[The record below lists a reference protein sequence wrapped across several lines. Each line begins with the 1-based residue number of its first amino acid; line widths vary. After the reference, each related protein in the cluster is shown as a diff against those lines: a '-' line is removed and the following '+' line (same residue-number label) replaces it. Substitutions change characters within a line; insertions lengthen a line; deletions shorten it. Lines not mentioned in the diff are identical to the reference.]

1 MTQLISVTDGRV
13 SIRSE
18 DRAGA
23 GPVAA
28 VLSGDVVAGWISYD
42 GEWGRLALGEVL
54 VRYEMR
60 ARSGG
65 QDGAADGDDV
75 LRRPIPPVRYT
86 DGVVTIRRQRADD
99 IDRHLEAID
108 GEQVDWL

>member
-1 MTQLISVTDGRV
+1 MPQLISVTDGRV

-18 DRAGA
+18 DRTGA

-28 VLSGDVVAGWISYD
+28 IVSGDVVAGWISYD
-42 GEWGRLALGEVL
+42 SERGRLAPGEVL

-65 QDGAADGDDV
+65 QDQAGS
-75 LRRPIPPVRYT
+75 R
-86 DGVVTIRRQRADD
+86 
-99 IDRHLEAID
+99 
-108 GEQVDWL
+108 